1 MKIEIL
7 HAAEEELSEAIS
19 YYEEIEPG
27 LGIRL
32 KDEVRA
38 VIQWIG
44 ENPEKPRLRPQG
56 YRRVNLKVFR
66 YYIPYFVWNNAVWIL
81 AVAHGAR
88 RPEYWLERKKTSG

>member
-7 HAAEEELSEAIS
+7 RAAEEELNEAIVH
-19 YYEEIEPG
+19 YEEVEPG

-32 KDEVRA
+32 KEEVRA

-44 ENPEKPRLRPQG
+44 SNPEIPRLRLKG

-66 YYIPYFVWNNAVWIL
+66 YYIPYFIWNDAVWIL
-81 AVAHGAR
+81 AVAHGSR
-88 RPEYWLERKKTSG
+88 RPAYWIKRTKGVG